1 MLNLILLM
9 TVLVEAGCMIALL
22 LLILCIIRH
31 GQEDFGLFRH
41 KKPKME
47 PKEAPEEPEPRRK
60 SVDEGI
66 DNLMTYSLDVAK
78 ENRRGREEW
87 P

>member
-1 MLNLILLM
+1 MNLIFGMFLLFAMVWLLAAMSFM
-9 TVLVEAGCMIALL
+9 TLIFFCEARGNGLL
-22 LLILCIIRH
+22 R
-31 GQEDFGLFRH
+31 R
-41 KKPKME
+41 KTPPKTE
-47 PKEAPEEPEPRRK
+47 PENAPEEPEPRRK

-78 ENRRGREEW
+78 ENRRGRAEW